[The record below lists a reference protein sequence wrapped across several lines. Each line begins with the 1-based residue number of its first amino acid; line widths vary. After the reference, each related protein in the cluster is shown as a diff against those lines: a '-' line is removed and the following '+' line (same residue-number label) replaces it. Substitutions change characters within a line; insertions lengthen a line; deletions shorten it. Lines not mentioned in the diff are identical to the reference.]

1 MKEVVCR
8 RGARRAPALVG
19 VWLLALALVPAGA
32 AVPPLG
38 PPERAAAELALTYL
52 AEGPEGWLDRLAA
65 GSPLAKL
72 TPAEARAEIELA
84 AGPAQGAVWQLA
96 TRLEG
101 EGPDVAFHLQHPSG
115 VDDLLVLH
123 LREEKGSFRLH
134 SLSSWA
140 DTLERGAGAEAGGTT
155 PVKSDRPTRPALHP
169 AAQWAARLGLGLAL
183 ASALGAAASF
193 RRPRR
198 ALGLVAVG
206 TLAATGAVAALLGLF
221 GGGAGAE
228 PEILAAGRPP
238 AGDERAT
245 LVALKRALAQSA
257 DPVDLERQAAVLAPG
272 GRGAALARR
281 WRAQSLVQAGK
292 GTVAGDLLAAEGANQ
307 TSLLEEVLR
316 GRLALLSGRAVDGTL
331 AWERALDLTAETDL
345 LALEATQSL
354 LLLGFEDRARKILDG
369 IVARGSREAWA
380 YYLLARWQA
389 VDGDAERGL
398 ELLETAWEL
407 DPLEREILVG
417 DPIYVHLLREGNALA
432 LASLGSPVEPAL
444 EVPGRGTAPLAL
456 PAGFEARLAG
466 RRLVLAKGQAELSLP
481 AAHALA
487 PAATVLESAAVR
499 RRRQEERALADLPAL
514 ARAGRSSGG
523 VAQPVLRERIELAA
537 MALGRHQ
544 RWGEILDL
552 TEGFATHPAQLP
564 EGAVHLRAEAL
575 RRNGRT
581 EEATRFLIELAR
593 HHVNHQRKNPDVLAQ
608 LSRLLLEVDEY
619 DLAAKVMQRAESLSP
634 EPPLYSEIPR
644 IQMEK
649 LLATSFH
656 TVASRH
662 FRLRF
667 PEGTEVPYVGRL
679 LEVLEAEL
687 IRLQGWIP
695 YRPKRPIEVHLF
707 PFRDFM
713 RLYSGGGLAIGLFDG
728 KVRMPFADVPSFHPE
743 IVSIFSHE
751 MAHALIAGATE
762 DRAPSWFHEGLAQHV
777 EPVQEVAN
785 PVPDYEGRGT
795 RIAFPLLEPILV
807 RRSDAGL
814 VLAVYDQSAWSLHF
828 IEKRWGRGGIH
839 RLLAA
844 FQRGLDT
851 EGALREALG
860 TTPAA
865 FDEAFRAWCRTP
877 EGAIWEAPVVRYD

>member
-1 MKEVVCR
+1 MKEVFFR
-8 RGARRAPALVG
+8 RGARRAPSPLSAWWLV
-19 VWLLALALVPAGA
+19 LVLMPTGDARA
-32 AVPPLG
+32 AARPLG
-38 PPERAAAELALTYL
+38 PPERAAAELALAYL
-52 AEGPEGWLDRLAA
+52 DRGPEAWLDRLAA

-72 TPAEARAEIELA
+72 ARTEARAEIELTT
-84 AGPAQGAVWQLA
+84 GPAQGAAWQLA

-101 EGPDVAFHLQHPSG
+101 EGPDVAFHVQHSSG

-123 LREEKGSFRLH
+123 LREEGGSFQLH

-140 DTLERGAGAEAGGTT
+140 DALERGPAAPDSG
-155 PVKSDRPTRPALHP
+155 PVQVRPRGPTLHP
-169 AAQWAARLGLGLAL
+169 AALWAARLGLGLAL
-183 ASALGAAASF
+183 VGAVGAAASF

-198 ALGLVAVG
+198 ALGLLALG

-221 GGGAGAE
+221 GGETGARPGQ
-228 PEILAAGRPP
+228 LAGRSR
-238 AGDERAT
+238 ANDERAT

-257 DPVDLERQAAVLAPG
+257 DPVDLERQAASLPPG

-292 GTVAGDLLAAEGANQ
+292 GTVAAELLAADGAQ
-307 TSLLEEVLR
+307 ETSLLEEVLR
-316 GRLALLSGRAVDGTL
+316 GRLALLSGRSVDGAL
-331 AWERALDLTAETDL
+331 AYERVLDLTAETDL

-354 LLLGFEDRARKILDG
+354 LLLGFEDRARRILDG
-369 IVARGSREAWA
+369 VVSRGSREAWA
-380 YYLLARWQA
+380 YYLLARWEA
-389 VDGDAERGL
+389 VGGDVERGL
-398 ELLETAWEL
+398 DLLKTGWEL
-407 DPLEREILVG
+407 DPLERDLLIG
-417 DPIYVHLLREGNALA
+417 DPIYVHLLREGQSLA
-432 LASLGSPVEPAL
+432 LASLGAAVEPAV
-444 EVPGRGTAPLAL
+444 EVPNRGTAPLAL
-456 PAGFEARLAG
+456 PLGFEARLAG
-466 RRLVLAKGQAELSLP
+466 QRLVLSKGQVELSLP

-487 PAATVLESAAVR
+487 PAVTVLESAAVR
-499 RRRQEERALADLPAL
+499 RRRQEERVLAELPAL

-523 VAQPVLRERIELAA
+523 VAQPVLREKIELAA

-552 TEGFATHPAQLP
+552 TEGFATRPAQLP
-564 EGAVHLRAEAL
+564 DSAVHLRAEAL
-575 RRNGRT
+575 RRSGRA

-593 HHVNHQRKNPDVLAQ
+593 HHVSHQRKNPDVLAQ

-619 DLAAKVMQRAESLSP
+619 DLAAKVMQRAESLAP

-656 TVASRH
+656 TVSSRH

-687 IRLQGWIP
+687 IRLQQWIP
-695 YRPKRPIEVHLF
+695 YRPSRPIEVHLF

-751 MAHALIAGATE
+751 VAHALIAGATE

-785 PVPDYEGRGT
+785 PVPDYESRGT
-795 RIAFPLLEPILV
+795 RIAFPLLEPILI

-828 IEKRWGRGGIH
+828 VEKRWGRGGIH

-844 FQRGLDT
+844 FRRGLDT

-865 FDEAFRAWCRTP
+865 FDEAFRAWCQTP
-877 EGAIWEAPVVRYD
+877 QGAVWEAPVVRYD